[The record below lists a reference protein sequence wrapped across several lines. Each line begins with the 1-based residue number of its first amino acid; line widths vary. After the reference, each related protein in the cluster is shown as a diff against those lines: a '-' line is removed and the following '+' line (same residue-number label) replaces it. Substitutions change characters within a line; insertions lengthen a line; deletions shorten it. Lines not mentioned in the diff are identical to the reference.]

1 MKQFSEILEMTKPD
15 MLLADRLPVGSMGV
29 LYGAPKVGKTF
40 VTLDWAIRLARD
52 GNSVLY
58 CAGEGI
64 SGYGA
69 RCRAWVRQF
78 GLDEGEEK
86 YLPFYLGERMINFTS
101 HGNAPAFMAE
111 IRKRFEEEHPVGDV
125 VTDYDPDGNV
135 IGEHFEE
142 FGTQTMPGHIDLVI
156 VDTLSRSLPGVDEN
170 DQGEMSKAIDQ
181 IDSFR
186 RATGSTV
193 LFLHHTTK
201 ADKKKWRG
209 SSVIEGAADVMIL
222 AYDEADEIHVKVE
235 AAREFDSEDKE
246 WVYKLTPNGDSAVA
260 VEGAKPMSGKDR
272 VLKAVL
278 DGKDSV
284 ADISNETSVA
294 VPQVRVYLGRLVAS
308 GSIYNTARGKYAPTT
323 KALDAAGGES

>member
-15 MLLADRLPVGSMGV
+15 MLLEDRLPVGSMGV

-40 VTLDWAIRLARD
+40 VTLDWAIRLAKAD
-52 GNSVLY
+52 KSVLY
-58 CAGEGI
+58 LAGEGI

-78 GLDEGEEK
+78 GMDEELK
-86 YLPFYLGERMINFTS
+86 DRLPFYLGERMINFTQ
-101 HGNAPAFMAE
+101 HGNSAAFMAE
-111 IRKRFEEEHPVGDV
+111 VKMHFERTHIIGEV
-125 VTDYDPDGNV
+125 VPDIDPDGV
-135 IGEHFEE
+135 VVGEHFEE
-142 FGTQTMPGHIDLVI
+142 YGSETIPGRIDLVI

-170 DQGEMSKAIDQ
+170 NQGEMSKAIDQ
-181 IDSFR
+181 IDTFR
-186 RATGSTV
+186 RATGSTI

-222 AYDEADEIHVKVE
+222 AYDEAGEIHVKVE

-246 WVYKLTPNGDSAVA
+246 WLYKLVPNGDSAVV

-272 VLKAVL
+272 VLKAVR

-284 ADISNETSVA
+284 ADIANETNVA
-294 VPQVRVYLGRLVAS
+294 VPQVRVYLGRLVES
-308 GSIYNTARGKYAPTT
+308 GDILNTARGRYAPST
-323 KALDAAGGES
+323 KALDSVGNSE